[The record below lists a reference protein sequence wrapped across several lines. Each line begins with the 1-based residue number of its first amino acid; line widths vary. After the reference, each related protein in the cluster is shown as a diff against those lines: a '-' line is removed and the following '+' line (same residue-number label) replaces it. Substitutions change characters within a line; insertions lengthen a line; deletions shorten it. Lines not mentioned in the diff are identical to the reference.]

1 MKKHL
6 LSIVSVLSVYVIL
19 TAVPASA
26 QVTRQMT
33 VTIPFDFT
41 VEKTTLPAG
50 TYVVYATGSSQSDGW
65 LMRDAEGR
73 AGTFVMTHAV
83 RSRDLSGKARLEFR
97 RYGGHYFLGRVW
109 VAESDTGRELAQS
122 RLEREYARGR
132 EPRAVT
138 PEVVSIAAGR

>member
-6 LSIVSVLSVYVIL
+6 LSIASVLSIYVAL

-41 VEKTTLPAG
+41 VEKTALPAG
-50 TYVVYATGSSQSDGW
+50 TYAVYALGSSQSDG
-65 LMRDAEGR
+65 LLLRGAEGH
-73 AGTFVMTHAV
+73 AKTIVVTHAV
-83 RSRDLSGKARLEFR
+83 RSRDLSGRARLEFR
-97 RYGGHYFLGRVW
+97 RYGGHYFLARVW
-109 VAESDTGRELAQS
+109 AAESDTGRELTQS

-132 EPRAVT
+132 EPRAAK